1 MFPNVRLMIV
11 AVLASIMG
19 ISCALGL
26 FAEFRVSHDSFLR
39 ESNAGTPLQL
49 GLSGAATVM
58 DSPATFEIR
67 FPAQPA
73 PRAAGT
79 DINHQTFDRAVA
91 TPGATAA
98 PTQQREPAAVP
109 ATATNA
115 PQSPPDVASTPQA
128 VASPAA
134 SDTVAEPATPA
145 ATGSTTGQDSA
156 LSSQQNPQPKTA
168 DSRTPDN
175 KPGDGTPADNADIK
189 PAGSKPAETKP
200 AETKPAETKPADN
213 LADRT
218 PAASS
223 AARDAAGAPSRPARD
238 LKLAPQHAP
247 AAVARKRTTV
257 RHRPLIARRVPRTR
271 AVAPAPSFTATQPAY
286 QWMPQIQSAQPI
298 RRRLIIRRS
307 RPVRNSAQSTP
318 PAIPSTSAA
327 NAPE

>member
-145 ATGSTTGQDSA
+145 ATGSTTGQNSA

-168 DSRTPDN
+168 
-175 KPGDGTPADNADIK
+175 AA
-189 PAGSKPAETKP
+189 AGPPT
-200 AETKPAETKPADN
+200 TN
-213 LADRT
+213 LATGRLPT
-218 PAASS
+218 MPTLNLPAAIPP
-223 AARDAAGAPSRPARD
+223 RPSLPRPS
-238 LKLAPQHAP
+238 L
-247 AAVARKRTTV
+247 RTIWRTG
-257 RHRPLIARRVPRTR
+257 RP
-271 AVAPAPSFTATQPAY
+271 
-286 QWMPQIQSAQPI
+286 
-298 RRRLIIRRS
+298 RRLPRHGTQQGHRQGPHGIRSS
-307 RPVRNSAQSTP
+307 RHNTPRPPLPGSVRPCGTGR
-318 PAIPSTSAA
+318 
-327 NAPE
+327 